1 MRSQPVHVNLAT
13 GVEQRR
19 HPRHLRRLAVELAGA
34 RLHTTNVALGGMQV
48 EIPALRFA
56 GLCAVLGASIPEWRL
71 VLPGQPL
78 PLIVT
83 GELRYAD
90 LVEDAYLTG
99 VAFRHWH
106 AYGEERWRTYIE
118 SLAPP

>member
-1 MRSQPVHVNLAT
+1 MLPLPMLVNRAT

-19 HPRHLRRLAVELAGA
+19 HPRHLRRLTVELAGA

-48 EIPALRFA
+48 EIPALRYA
-56 GLCAVLGASIPEWRL
+56 GLCAVLGASVPEWRL

-83 GELRYAD
+83 AVGEPLMSVNAT
-90 LVEDAYLTG
+90 LTG
-99 VAFRHWH
+99 VVPSTPFQTPGWPA
-106 AYGEERWRTYIE
+106 A
-118 SLAPP
+118 AP